1 MRRIPALLVALL
13 SLAACSR
20 ERERRFPIEGQILAI
35 DAARNEITLQHGD
48 IKGFMPAMTMPFRA
62 VDASAISERKPGDLI
77 RATLVVAESTGRL
90 ENVVK
95 IGEAPL
101 PPDAPAGPRVPM
113 LEPGADAPEASFVD
127 QDGRER
133 RLSEWRGKTVAVTFV
148 YTRCPVPNFC
158 PLMDKHFAA
167 VQRAVKDDAALRE
180 RVRLLSVSF
189 DPEFDTPQV
198 LREHAKDV
206 GADPEIWTWLTGERS
221 SVQTFAASFG
231 VSTMKDGQVSQEIVH
246 NLRTAVIDRHGKIA
260 SIVSGNEWTPETLLT
275 NLRTADGR

>member
-1 MRRIPALLVALL
+1 MRLLATVLVALL

-35 DAARNEITLQHGD
+35 DAVRNEITLRHED
-48 IKGFMPAMTMPFRA
+48 VKGFMPAMTMPFA
-62 VDASAISERKPGDLI
+62 VVDVKGMSGRKPGDLI

-90 ENVVK
+90 ENIVK
-95 IGEAPL
+95 VGEAPL
-101 PPDAPAGPRVPM
+101 PPDAPEDARVPM
-113 LEPGADAPEASFVD
+113 LEPGADAPDGSFVD

-133 RLSEWRGKTVAVTFV
+133 RLSDWHGKTVAVTFV

-158 PLMDKHFAA
+158 PLMDKHFGA
-167 VQRAVKDDAALRE
+167 VQRVVKDDAALRG
-180 RVRLLSVSF
+180 RVRLVSVSF

-198 LREHAKDV
+198 LRQHAKQV
-206 GADPEIWTWLTGERS
+206 GADPEIWTWLTGERRA
-221 SVQTFAASFG
+221 VHDFVASFG
-231 VSTMKDGQVSQEIVH
+231 VSTINDAQVPQQIVH

-260 SIVSGNEWTPETLLT
+260 SILSGNDWTPETLVT